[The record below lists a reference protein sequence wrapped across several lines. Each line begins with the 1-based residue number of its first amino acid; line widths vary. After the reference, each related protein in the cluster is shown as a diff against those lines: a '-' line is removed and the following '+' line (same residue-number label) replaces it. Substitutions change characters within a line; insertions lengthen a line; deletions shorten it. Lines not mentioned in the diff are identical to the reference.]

1 MSHGEQ
7 IGAGEYA
14 SRLGVSPETL
24 RNWRRIGISLGSA
37 AVNGRVSYGKY
48 DIFAGTLM
56 LHLHRAMFEL
66 GDAWRIS
73 LKVSP
78 YLASTMGI
86 EVPGHVDSTTVGGFS
101 GNCPKYALVANG
113 SHTILTDDPKDLDSQ
128 EQMVTSVV
136 RLDILSDVM
145 SKTVSELAGGA

>member
-1 MSHGEQ
+1 MSHDEK
-7 IGAGEYA
+7 IGAGEFA

-24 RNWRRIGISLGSA
+24 RNWRRIGIALGNA
-37 AVNGRVSYGKY
+37 AVNGRVSYGNY

-73 LKVSP
+73 QKVSP
-78 YLASTMGI
+78 WLASSMGI
-86 EVPGHVDSTTVGGFS
+86 EVPGHVYSTAVEVFS
-101 GNCPKYALVANG
+101 GDYPKYALVTYG
-113 SHTILTDDPKDLDSQ
+113 SNTILTDNASDLDSQ

-136 RLDILSDVM
+136 RLDILAEVM
-145 SKTVSELAGGA
+145 SKTVSEL